1 MLQASQFNN
10 VLGTNRRK
18 MPRRLCRLKSRTW
31 ETTTSASWRNP
42 TAPPPSSRSSPSGC
56 STPSTWT
63 ESRPPAARLQVPDH
77 YGSGSA
83 TQSKFSPAR
92 KQKNMWIEKK
102 KKKNTTWTVDSCLGL
117 LQTSAKHGL
126 ADVPVDLWTRHH
138 KQWLYGGKEPVW
150 ESVTATSWRH
160 ALPSFKCSSLCPCDG
175 LLVFLHGKCQRCW
188 NSPEGKRVQALW
200 LTSWQRSIRRL

>member
-63 ESRPPAARLQVPDH
+63 ESRPPAARLQVLDH

-92 KQKNMWIEKK
+92 KQKNMFIWKNKNKTQLELSTLVSGFYKPVPNTASPTSLWI
-102 KKKNTTWTVDSCLGL
+102 C
-117 LQTSAKHGL
+117 GL
-126 ADVPVDLWTRHH
+126 ATTNNDFMAERSQCGNPSQPLP
-138 KQWLYGGKEPVW
+138 GGMH
-150 ESVTATSWRH
+150 S
-160 ALPSFKCSSLCPCDG
+160 LPSNAPVCVHVMGCWFSCMANDKDVETHPKEMGFKLSG
-175 LLVFLHGKCQRCW
+175 
-188 NSPEGKRVQALW
+188 
-200 LTSWQRSIRRL
+200 

>member
-63 ESRPPAARLQVPDH
+63 ESRPPAARLQVLDH

-92 KQKNMWIEKK
+92 KQKNMFIWKK
-102 KKKNTTWTVDSCLGL
+102 KKKTHNLNCRLLSRAFTNQCQTRPRRRPCGSVDSPPPTTMTLWRKGASVGIRHSHFLAACTPF
-117 LQTSAKHGL
+117 LQMLQFVSMWWVVGFPAWQTTK
-126 ADVPVDLWTRHH
+126 DVETHP
-138 KQWLYGGKEPVW
+138 KEMG
-150 ESVTATSWRH
+150 
-160 ALPSFKCSSLCPCDG
+160 FKLSG
-175 LLVFLHGKCQRCW
+175 
-188 NSPEGKRVQALW
+188 
-200 LTSWQRSIRRL
+200 